1 MRIAI
6 ASDHAGYQ
14 LKMLLLNRLAAEPD
28 VSLVD
33 LGTNAPTPPVD
44 YPDYARAAAEAVVRG
59 DADRAIMVCG
69 SGAGACIAADKV
81 PGARAFY
88 AGDTY
93 TAHQG
98 VEHDDGNVLCL
109 GERVTGP
116 ELAVEIARA
125 YIRAQFS
132 DQERHRRRV
141 GKIAAIEAESNFPIE
156 ALLRNGQSIWLDTIS
171 REMVTS
177 GELRGLAWNDRVAGV
192 TSNPTIFEKAMG
204 HGAEYEAPARRLAE
218 QGKSAEEIYWALA
231 IEDIQGAA
239 DILRAT
245 YELTNGCDGY
255 VSLECAPAVATDT
268 QATIAQAADLWTR
281 LNRPNVMIKIPA
293 TPEGVPA
300 IEASIASGVN
310 INVTLMFSVQLY
322 EEVAHAYIKGLQRFF
337 GGREPRNLAHSSTR
351 RPAPMS
357 VASLFVS
364 RVDTLV
370 DKLLGEKIAADG
382 EGSRLESLLGQA
394 AIANARLAYA
404 RFQQIFSGSEWK
416 TLASRGAQV
425 QRPLWAS
432 TSTKNPRYRDV
443 RYVEDLVGPDTVNT
457 MPPATLEAVRDHG
470 HITRSVDTPEA
481 LEKARRVMQELKAVG
496 IDMDAVTLQLQHEGV
511 KSFADSYD
519 QLIHTLEQRRQALA
533 RA

>member
-14 LKMLLLNRLAAEPD
+14 LKTLLLNRLAAEPD
-28 VSLVD
+28 VSFVD
-33 LGTNAPTPPVD
+33 LGTNAPAPPVD

-81 PGARAFY
+81 PGARAFL
-88 AGDTY
+88 AADTY
-93 TAHQG
+93 TAHQA

-116 ELAVEIARA
+116 ELAVELARA

-156 ALLRNGQSIWLDTIS
+156 ALLRNGQSVWLDTIS

-177 GELRGLAWNDRVAGV
+177 GELRQLAWNDRVAGV

-204 HGAEYEAPARRLAE
+204 HGHEYEAPARRLAE
-218 QGKSAEEIYWALA
+218 QGKSAEEIYWELA

-245 YELTNGCDGY
+245 YGLTDGCDGY
-255 VSLECAPAVATDT
+255 VSLECAPAVANDT
-268 QATIAQAADLWTR
+268 QATIAQAAELWTR

-300 IEASIASGVN
+300 IETSIASGVN

-322 EEVAHAYIKGLQRFF
+322 EEVAHAYIRGLQRFF
-337 GGREPRNLAHSSTR
+337 SGSEPRNLAHSSTR

-357 VASLFVS
+357 VASFFVS

-370 DKLLGEKIAADG
+370 DKLLAERIAADG
-382 EGSRLESLLGQA
+382 QDSRLEALLGQA

-404 RFQQIFSGSEWK
+404 RFKQIFSGSEWDK
-416 TLASRGAQV
+416 LAERGAEV
-425 QRPLWAS
+425 QWPLWAS

-443 RYVEDLVGPDTVNT
+443 RYVEELVGPDTVNT
-457 MPPATLEAVRDHG
+457 LPPATLEALKDHG
-470 HITRSVDTPEA
+470 RVTRTLDTPEA
-481 LEKARRVMQELKAVG
+481 LERARQTMRELAEVG
-496 IDMDAVTLQLQHEGV
+496 VDLAEVTLQLQRDGV
-511 KSFADSYD
+511 KSFGDSY
-519 QLIHTLEQRRQALA
+519 
-533 RA
+533 

>member
-33 LGTNAPTPPVD
+33 LGTNAPAPPVD
-44 YPDYARAAAEAVVRG
+44 YPDFARAAAEAVVRG
-59 DADRAIMVCG
+59 DVDRAIMVCG
-69 SGAGACIAADKV
+69 SGAGACMAADKV

-116 ELAVEIARA
+116 ELAVEITRA

-141 GKIAAIEAESNFPIE
+141 GKIAAIEAESNFPVE
-156 ALLRNGQSIWLDTIS
+156 ALLRNGQSVWLDTIS

-177 GELRGLAWNDRVAGV
+177 GELRQLAWNDRVAGV

-218 QGKSAEEIYWALA
+218 QGKSAEEIYWELA

-245 YELTNGCDGY
+245 YELTDGCDGY
-255 VSLECAPAVATDT
+255 VSLECAPAVANDT

-281 LNRPNVMIKIPA
+281 VNRPNVMIKIPA

-322 EEVAHAYIKGLQRFF
+322 EEVAHAYIRGLKRFF
-337 GGREPRNLAHSSTR
+337 SGREPRNLAHSSTR

-357 VASLFVS
+357 VASFFVS

-370 DKLLGEKIAADG
+370 DKLLAEKIAADG

-394 AIANARLAYA
+394 AIANARLAYT
-404 RFQQIFSGSEWK
+404 RFQQIFSGSEWN
-416 TLASRGAQV
+416 TLAGRGAEV

-457 MPPATLEAVRDHG
+457 MPPSTLDAVKDHAY
-470 HITRSVDTPEA
+470 IIRSVDTPEA
-481 LEKARRVMQELKAVG
+481 LEKARGIMQELKEVG

-519 QLIHTLEQRRQALA
+519 QLIQTLEQRRRALA

>member
-14 LKMLLLNRLAAEPD
+14 LKTLLLNRLAAEPD
-28 VSLVD
+28 VSFVD
-33 LGTNAPTPPVD
+33 LGTNAPAPPVD

-69 SGAGACIAADKV
+69 SGAGACIAADKI

-156 ALLRNGQSIWLDTIS
+156 ALLRHGQSVWLDTIS
-171 REMVTS
+171 RAMVTS
-177 GELRGLAWNDRVAGV
+177 GELRQLAWNDRVVGV

-204 HGAEYEAPARRLAE
+204 HGPEYEAPARRLAE
-218 QGKSAEEIYWALA
+218 QGKSAEEIYWELA

-239 DILRAT
+239 DVLRAT
-245 YELTNGCDGY
+245 YELTDGCDGY
-255 VSLECAPAVATDT
+255 VSLECAPAVANDT

-281 LNRPNVMIKIPA
+281 VNRPNVMIKIPA
-293 TPEGVPA
+293 TPAGVPA

-337 GGREPRNLAHSSTR
+337 SGSEPRNLAHSSTR

-357 VASLFVS
+357 VASFFVS

-370 DKLLGEKIAADG
+370 DKLLAERIAADG
-382 EGSRLESLLGQA
+382 QDSRLEALLGQA

-404 RFQQIFSGSEWK
+404 RFKQIFSGSEWDK
-416 TLASRGAQV
+416 LAERGAEV

-443 RYVEDLVGPDTVNT
+443 RYVEELVGPDTVNT
-457 MPPATLEAVRDHG
+457 MPPATLEALKDHG
-470 HITRSVDTPEA
+470 HITRIVDTPEA
-481 LEKARRVMQELKAVG
+481 LEKAKRIMRELKEVG

-519 QLIHTLEQRRQALA
+519 QLIQTLEQRRQALA